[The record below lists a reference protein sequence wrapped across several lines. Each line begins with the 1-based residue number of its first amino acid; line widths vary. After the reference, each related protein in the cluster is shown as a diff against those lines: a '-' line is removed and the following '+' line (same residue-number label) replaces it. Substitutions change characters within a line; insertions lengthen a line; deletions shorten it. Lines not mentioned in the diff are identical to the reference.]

1 MVDLQDRFTVG
12 VSEVHFGDLQT
23 LGYEGSSLSACF
35 HHHYVLPP
43 ISITLV
49 QSLSLS
55 FHTLD
60 NTLSLS
66 VSHVSVCQKHDVNCS
81 CVSLGKGTQKERHKH
96 KDKKKKKKKE
106 KEKEK
111 AGDLNGEAHGKFA
124 RDLVSL
130 GFLLLPPSLPPFIRK
145 MLQ

>member
-1 MVDLQDRFTVG
+1 MVDLQDRITVW
-12 VSEVHFGDLQT
+12 VSEVLFGDLQT

-60 NTLSLS
+60 NNLSLS
-66 VSHVSVCQKHDVNCS
+66 VSHVCVCQKHDVNCS

-124 RDLVSL
+124 CHLVSL
-130 GFLLLPPSLPPFIRK
+130 FLLLPSSLPPFIRK
-145 MLQ
+145 VLQ